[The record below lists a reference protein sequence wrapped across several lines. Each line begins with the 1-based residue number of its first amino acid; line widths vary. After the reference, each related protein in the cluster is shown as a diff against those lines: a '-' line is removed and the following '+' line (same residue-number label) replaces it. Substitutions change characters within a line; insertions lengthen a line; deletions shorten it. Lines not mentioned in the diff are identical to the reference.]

1 MSRWHD
7 PRAKRGRQ
15 LAFPSLMTGEQVDA
29 THASARRHEQQHDP
43 YRGKEKP
50 DPWPILERAFPR
62 IAAKIRKH
70 WGKRAL
76 DNYLAK
82 LVVSD
87 RARRRG
93 FPLEVLAAILEIAR
107 LHGERSRFRRP
118 VCPWQEDVRE
128 SKWWDRR

>member
-1 MSRWHD
+1 MTRSHD
-7 PRAKRGRQ
+7 PRARRW

-29 THASARRHEQQHDP
+29 AHGAAGRHEQQHDP
-43 YRGKEKP
+43 DRRKEKP

-82 LVVSD
+82 LVVGD

-93 FPLEVLAAILEIAR
+93 FPLEVLAAILEIVR
-107 LHGERSRFRRP
+107 LHGERYRFRRP
-118 VCPWQEDVRE
+118 ICPWEEDVRE

>member
-7 PRAKRGRQ
+7 PRAKPVR
-15 LAFPSLMTGEQVDA
+15 LDLPSLMTGEQFDA
-29 THASARRHEQQHDP
+29 AHAEARQNEQHDP
-43 YRGKEKP
+43 HRRKEKP
-50 DPWPILERAFPR
+50 DPWPILERALPR

-82 LVVSD
+82 LVASH
-87 RARRRG
+87 RAKRRG

-107 LHGERSRFRRP
+107 LHGEQCRFRRP
-118 VCPWQEDVRE
+118 VCPWKEDVRE
-128 SKWWDRR
+128 SRWWDRR

>member
-7 PRAKRGRQ
+7 PRAKPAG

-29 THASARRHEQQHDP
+29 AHTTARQHEQRHDP
-43 YRGKEKP
+43 SRRKGKP
-50 DPWPILERAFPR
+50 DPWPILERASPR
-62 IAAKIRKH
+62 LAAKIRKH

-82 LVVSD
+82 LVASD

-93 FPLEVLAAILEIAR
+93 FPLDVLGAILEIAR
-107 LHGERSRFRRP
+107 LHGERHRFGRP
-118 VCPWQEDVRE
+118 VRPWEQDVRD